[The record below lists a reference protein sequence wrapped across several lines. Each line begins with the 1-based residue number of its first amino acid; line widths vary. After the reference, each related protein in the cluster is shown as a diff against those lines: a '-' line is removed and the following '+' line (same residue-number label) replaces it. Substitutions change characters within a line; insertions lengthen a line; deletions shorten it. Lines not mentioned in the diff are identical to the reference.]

1 MTAGRWRSKEVA
13 VVPTDECSDVVVV
26 FCVELLKAPLELVC
40 CCALRFS
47 SVKGVQN
54 CK

>member
-1 MTAGRWRSKEVA
+1 MTAGRRSSELVA
-13 VVPTDECSDVVVV
+13 VVPADECSDVVVV

-47 SVKGVQN
+47 SV
-54 CK
+54 